1 MPRINRIALNTKEK
15 EGSVPG
21 KTFLAE
27 QAPELPAGL
36 ETCDVGRLGAP
47 SQWTVSPDCK
57 GE

>member
-1 MPRINRIALNTKEK
+1 MPTINRIALNTKEK
-15 EGSVPG
+15 EGSAPG

-36 ETCDVGRLGAP
+36 ETCDVGSLGAP